1 MIFFNAHIGRTAG
14 LTLTYILRRNFGD
27 EFLKLGSKD
36 LSKYLGKQRI
46 SPVTLMLTPD
56 EINYIIDQ
64 CDKIPKCMSSHY
76 LPIPTGLEALRQ
88 RFNNVK
94 MITFLR
100 DPIARVISHYFAF
113 RKKRLL
119 EVELPKHVKYDYRYD
134 MNNFFRND
142 KYVSSKYGIHNSTEN
157 HQTYFIDNSINI
169 RKAISRL
176 RNDFWF
182 VGIVERFDE
191 GLLILKDQFNKL
203 GKNFD
208 IMYIRQQVVSRT
220 TEEKEQLVTDAVRET
235 IKDLNKLDVQLYEAA
250 KQIFEERIK
259 SYSGDLESDLYK
271 YRKKLQRWQLYQKY
285 MPYKAKK
292 ILSWTWNKF
301 TIGHK

>member
-208 IMYIRQQVVSRT
+208 IMYMRQQIAPR
-220 TEEKEQLVTDAVRET
+220 TEEEINQLVTSEIRDK
-235 IKDLNKLDVQLYEAA
+235 IKDTNKLDLQLYQEA
-250 KQIFEERIK
+250 KQIFEERKK
-259 SYSGDLESDLYK
+259 SYSGDFESDLRE
-271 YRKKLQRWQLYQKY
+271 YRKRLRKWQLYQNQVS
-285 MPYKAKK
+285 YKGKK
-292 ILSWTWNKF
+292 IIEWVRNKF
-301 TIGHK
+301 TIGHR

>member
-1 MIFFNAHIGRTAG
+1 LIFFNAHIGRTAG

-208 IMYIRQQVVSRT
+208 IMYMRQQIAPR
-220 TEEKEQLVTDAVRET
+220 TEEEINQLVTSEIRDK
-235 IKDLNKLDVQLYEAA
+235 IKDTNKLDLQLYQEA
-250 KQIFEERIK
+250 KQIFEERKK
-259 SYSGDLESDLYK
+259 SYSGDFESDLRE
-271 YRKKLQRWQLYQKY
+271 YRKRLRKWQLYQNQVS
-285 MPYKAKK
+285 YKGKK
-292 ILSWTWNKF
+292 IIEWVRNKF
-301 TIGHK
+301 TIGHR

>member
-1 MIFFNAHIGRTAG
+1 
-14 LTLTYILRRNFGD
+14 
-27 EFLKLGSKD
+27 LGSKD

-208 IMYIRQQVVSRT
+208 IMYMRQQIAPR
-220 TEEKEQLVTDAVRET
+220 TEEEINQLVTSEIRDK
-235 IKDLNKLDVQLYEAA
+235 IKDTNKLDLQLYQEA
-250 KQIFEERIK
+250 KQIFEERKK
-259 SYSGDLESDLYK
+259 SYSGDFESDLRE
-271 YRKKLQRWQLYQKY
+271 YRKRLRKWQLYQNQVS
-285 MPYKAKK
+285 YKGKK
-292 ILSWTWNKF
+292 IIEWVRNKF
-301 TIGHK
+301 TIGHR

>member
-14 LTLTYILRRNFGD
+14 TTLGYVLRRNYGD
-27 EFLKLGSKD
+27 EFLKLGSREITKCY
-36 LSKYLGKQRI
+36 SKERTF
-46 SPVTLMLTPD
+46 PVTPMLNNY
-56 EINYIIDQ
+56 ELSYIIDQ
-64 CDKIPKCMSSHY
+64 CDKLPKVISSHY
-76 LPIPTGLEALRQ
+76 LPIPEATEVLKEH
-88 RFNNVK
+88 FTNVK
-94 MITFLR
+94 LMTFLR
-100 DPIARVISHYFAF
+100 EPTARVISHYFMF

-119 EVELPKHVKYDYRYD
+119 ENAPPEHIKYDYRHD
-134 MNNFFRND
+134 MKNFFRNYE
-142 KYVSSKYGIHNSTEN
+142 YVASKFPVRNATEN
-157 HQTYFIDNSINI
+157 HQTFSIDNTLNLDQ
-169 RKAISRL
+169 AISRL

-191 GLLILKDQFNKL
+191 GLLLLKDQFNKL